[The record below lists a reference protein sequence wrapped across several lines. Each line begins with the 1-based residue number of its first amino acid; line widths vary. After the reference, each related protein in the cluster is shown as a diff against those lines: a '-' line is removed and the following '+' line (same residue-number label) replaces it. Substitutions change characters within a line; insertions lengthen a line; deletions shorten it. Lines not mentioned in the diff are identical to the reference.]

1 MAKDYNKTI
10 HLPQT
15 DFPMR
20 AGLPKREPA
29 LLNGE
34 YEVSTYHK
42 LMEHNAEKPSFVN
55 PSDSF
60 RNEDQTTSRSPA
72 HARNTHAIQLS
83 PPQTA
88 KNKRRPRPASP
99 LAYGCRRQTPFSARR
114 RTHIDVLFYSFP
126 GKSQALS
133 TTER

>member
-42 LMEHNAEKPSFVN
+42 LMEHNAEKPSFILHDG
-55 PSDSF
+55 SSL
-60 RNEDQTTSRSPA
+60 RQ
-72 HARNTHAIQLS
+72 
-83 PPQTA
+83 
-88 KNKRRPRPASP
+88 RR
-99 LAYGCRRQTPFSARR
+99 
-114 RTHIDVLFYSFP
+114 YSYRD
-126 GKSQALS
+126 GA
-133 TTER
+133 E